1 MGLLHGCEMTLS
13 YIAHSIF
20 RFIQIILALAVCGL
34 YGVDLNKANKEHKY
48 TDGKWAF
55 AEVTASLSAVTALL
69 YLIPFICRIPL
80 LFIWATILFI
90 LWVAVFGI
98 FGNLYIKANAQGD
111 SGILR
116 MKHAVW
122 IDLVN
127 MLLWLISAI
136 GMAIFWVKHRGS
148 GRTKWTGRARV

>member
-1 MGLLHGCEMTLS
+1 MGMSFSPYASDFSAATGQLAPHSLLL
-13 YIAHSIF
+13 YAH
-20 RFIQIILALAVCGL
+20 QGL
-34 YGVDLNKANKEHKY
+34 R
-48 TDGKWAF
+48 TDNNSKQAF
-55 AEVTASLSAVTALL
+55 AEVTASISAVTALL

-80 LFIWATILFI
+80 LFIWDTILFI

-136 GMAIFWVKHRGS
+136 AMAIFWVKHRGS
-148 GRTKWTGRARV
+148 GRTKWTGRGKV